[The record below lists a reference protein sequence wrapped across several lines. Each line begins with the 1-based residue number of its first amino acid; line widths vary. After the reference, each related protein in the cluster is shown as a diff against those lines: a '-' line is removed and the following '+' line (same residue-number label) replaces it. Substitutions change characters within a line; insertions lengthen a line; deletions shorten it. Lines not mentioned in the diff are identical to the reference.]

1 MLDVFREDTDRFVK
15 LANNDNQFW
24 FSEYRSNLHK
34 LYPANE
40 RTHEEVLK
48 VLARGNFD
56 LVLDAVGT
64 ALNMTSLAVYQTSFV
79 SHSVRADLCAVI
91 DVGNGVYKMVIS
103 LPLDDDDDNNGFQK
117 EYNFLRGVGGMIVY
131 IADIN
136 EMNVQQV
143 GNHTLTQIFPLSD
156 TTWLLAQAGRHWRHD
171 SNISMLK
178 DSGRKPFLFD
188 DEPDDCDE
196 REKEG
201 KCETD
206 IKETRK
212 KCLHTCKVYIKE
224 GPELVEKVNDT
235 HYNLCIQNRTGG
247 SDCQIF
253 EDTDIAGDFVT
264 PCLETGQMF
273 PIVWRDGGQRTTHNA
288 FQIGLPPEL
297 TTDLLNYSNRIGATD
312 LFRQLTGDKPIAPL
326 DDDDEGNFIHLE
338 DGNLWYAQR
347 PKSTWKSNLHWFSP
361 ANETSYEDYLK
372 VLAKGNF
379 DEVLKTVGITLGFE
393 GLAVYQ
399 VSFIGV
405 SHCEQGELVDT
416 SETLV

>member
-1 MLDVFREDTDRFVK
+1 M
-15 LANNDNQFW
+15 
-24 FSEYRSNLHK
+24 
-34 LYPANE
+34 
-40 RTHEEVLK
+40 
-48 VLARGNFD
+48 
-56 LVLDAVGT
+56 
-64 ALNMTSLAVYQTSFV
+64 
-79 SHSVRADLCAVI
+79 
-91 DVGNGVYKMVIS
+91 
-103 LPLDDDDDNNGFQK
+103 
-117 EYNFLRGVGGMIVY
+117 
-131 IADIN
+131 
-136 EMNVQQV
+136 
-143 GNHTLTQIFPLSD
+143 
-156 TTWLLAQAGRHWRHD
+156 
-171 SNISMLK
+171 
-178 DSGRKPFLFD
+178 
-188 DEPDDCDE
+188 
-196 REKEG
+196 
-201 KCETD
+201 
-206 IKETRK
+206 
-212 KCLHTCKVYIKE
+212 
-224 GPELVEKVNDT
+224 
-235 HYNLCIQNRTGG
+235 
-247 SDCQIF
+247 
-253 EDTDIAGDFVT
+253 
-264 PCLETGQMF
+264 
-273 PIVWRDGGQRTTHNA
+273 WRDGGQRTTHNA